1 MSVAKTLPIG
11 FLLRLSI
18 RLLETE
24 WFGILWE
31 LYHHDLDELEIQ
43 FLRLYS
49 KRDNDVRTELKRSH
63 DSDTAITSLNNS
75 SFVRSLFQQLRQIC
89 APQADRF
96 GIRKLEGMLI
106 EKFRGLSEDSLDFSD
121 FCGKLDFTFLEFYYP
136 PSQNITEVLRR
147 KRKQADDYFY
157 YRDYF

>member
-18 RLLETE
+18 RLFGTE
-24 WFGILWE
+24 WFAILWE

-75 SFVRSLFQQLRQIC
+75 CFVRSLFQRRGEIFL
-89 APQADRF
+89 AQADRYE
-96 GIRKLEGMLI
+96 IKKLEGMLI
-106 EKFRGLSEDSLDFSD
+106 EKFQGLSEDSLDFSD
-121 FCGKLDFTFLEFYYP
+121 FCGKLDFTFL
-136 PSQNITEVLRR
+136 V
-147 KRKQADDYFY
+147 
-157 YRDYF
+157 